1 MKNFLKLLTLVMT
14 LLMLV
19 SCFVACGGT
28 KETETENNET
38 ETSTETEVETKNLD
52 AYGREVVEDGI
63 PTDVNY
69 SNRTDNVI
77 TFFTR
82 SDSVIHAI
90 EMDADELIEET
101 LNDAIYRRNEL
112 LRKDLV

>member
-1 MKNFLKLLTLVMT
+1 MKIFLKLLTLVMT

-82 SDSVIHAI
+82 
-90 EMDADELIEET
+90 
-101 LNDAIYRRNEL
+101 RFC
-112 LRKDLV
+112 